1 MSDAA
6 TLTYSRSSSR
16 GLGKLRPSDWRTS
29 GLTAVSALLSGAGAR
44 RREHRHRPGRADE
57 GGERRVTDV
66 QDDVGSSQGISGH
79 LACLK
84 DCGLV
89 ADRPEGR
96 AEWYRIAEPEVISVI
111 RSAEGLLSRTG
122 EKVELC
128 PNYRPRPPR

>member
-1 MSDAA
+1 MQ
-6 TLTYSRSSSR
+6 
-16 GLGKLRPSDWRTS
+16 G
-29 GLTAVSALLSGAGAR
+29 
-44 RREHRHRPGRADE
+44 
-57 GGERRVTDV
+57 
-66 QDDVGSSQGISGH
+66 DVGSSQGNISGH

-96 AEWYRIAEPEVISVI
+96 AVWYRIAEPEVISVI